1 MRILC
6 GRGRR
11 GPGRSCDVLEGDC
24 ALDFLSGE
32 DDMVLPADKDA
43 DVAVAV
49 AVGGCGGGV
58 C

>member
-1 MRILC
+1 MGILC
-6 GRGRR
+6 GGGRR

-49 AVGGCGGGV
+49 GGCGGGV

>member
-1 MRILC
+1 MGILC
-6 GRGRR
+6 GGSRR

-49 AVGGCGGGV
+49 GGCGGGV